1 MKVILLERV
10 RNLGDMGDQVN
21 VKPGYGRNYLIPQ
34 GKAVAATAGNIE
46 VFESQ
51 RAELEKAAADK
62 LAQAEKNA
70 AALADLVVSIA
81 MKAGDEGKLF
91 GSVGPREVARAITEA
106 GTPVEKRHVVM
117 SEGPIRQTGEH
128 SVDLIL
134 HTDVVAKIQLNVVPA
149 KD

>member
-1 MKVILLERV
+1 
-10 RNLGDMGDQVN
+10 
-21 VKPGYGRNYLIPQ
+21 
-34 GKAVAATAGNIE
+34 
-46 VFESQ
+46 
-51 RAELEKAAADK
+51 
-62 LAQAEKNA
+62 
-70 AALADLVVSIA
+70 